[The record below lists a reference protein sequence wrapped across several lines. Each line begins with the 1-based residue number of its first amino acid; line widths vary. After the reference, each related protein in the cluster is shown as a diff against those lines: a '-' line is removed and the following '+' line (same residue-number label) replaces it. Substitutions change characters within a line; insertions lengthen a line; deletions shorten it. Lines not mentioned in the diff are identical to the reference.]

1 MILWPH
7 TSHAST
13 IEVLPDG
20 SLAAAWF
27 SGEHEEA
34 SDLAIVFSVLK
45 RGRVVKTANF
55 SERDGYANQ
64 NPVLFYDKL
73 HKTLHLYHSQ
83 AKAQSGESKA
93 TIWHVESSDLGK
105 SWTKP
110 ALWYSQPGSFPRNRI
125 IPNSVDGSVI
135 FPFYYAQLQQE
146 I

>member
-1 MILWPH
+1 MIPVAH

-34 SDLAIVFSVLK
+34 SGLRRLAIVFSVLK
-45 RGRVVKTANF
+45 GGEWSKPQTI

-105 SWTKP
+105 RG
-110 ALWYSQPGSFPRNRI
+110 QNRLYGI
-125 IPNSVDGSVI
+125 HNQVAFQGTESYRIRLMT
-135 FPFYYAQLQQE
+135 A
-146 I
+146 